1 MFLSR
6 KKKEADMINQNL
18 FFIFSLVDYD
28 KKSENSI
35 ITMS

>member
-6 KKKEADMINQNL
+6 KKKEADMINQNF

-28 KKSENSI
+28 KKSENCI